1 MNNLY
6 VKSLAKELTADELRR
21 AFARYGKIS
30 SFNLV
35 NKPEYSTNIA
45 FIGFVYPDNAKAALE
60 NVLSE
65 ANLGKFEVYW
75 HRAKSELRNDLI

>member
-1 MNNLY
+1 LNNLY

-45 FIGFVYPDNAKAALE
+45 FVGFVYPDNAKAALE
-60 NVLSE
+60 NVLSD
-65 ANLGKFEVYW
+65 LGKFEVYW